1 MYLHRY
7 SNPSIHPT
15 FQYFVTAANED
26 PRVASG
32 RCAGNSKEKGPTEM
46 GPLTFHYTA
55 TLVVVRVFE
64 LRHRLKLLLGAAHHG
79 MVGSPVIRVGAARGR
94 GRRRRGS
101 IRWRRGSPGRRFARR
116 GRGR

>member
-1 MYLHRY
+1 MCKTLKGKRPHRDEAFNILLY
-7 SNPSIHPT
+7 
-15 FQYFVTAANED
+15 
-26 PRVASG
+26 
-32 RCAGNSKEKGPTEM
+32 
-46 GPLTFHYTA
+46 A

-64 LRHRLKLLLGAAHHG
+64 LRHSLQLLLSAAHHG

-94 GRRRRGS
+94 GLRRRGS